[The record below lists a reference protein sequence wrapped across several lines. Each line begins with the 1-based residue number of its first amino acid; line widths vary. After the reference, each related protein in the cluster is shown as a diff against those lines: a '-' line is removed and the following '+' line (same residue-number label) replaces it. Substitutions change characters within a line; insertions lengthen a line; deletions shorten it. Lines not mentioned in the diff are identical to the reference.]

1 MKKTSLRL
9 CLLALPLLAGLGAC
23 ANEGAPVDN
32 SAFLPE
38 NQRVSNVPW
47 NKPSE
52 WEGRSAL
59 GALGNDPRFSG
70 GR

>member
-1 MKKTSLRL
+1 MKIFCL
-9 CLLALPLLAGLGAC
+9 CFLALPFLAGLGGC
-23 ANEGAPVDN
+23 ANESAPVDN
-32 SAFLPE
+32 TAMLPE

-47 NKPSE
+47 NKPSD

>member
-1 MKKTSLRL
+1 MKKLSLRP
-9 CLLALPLLAGLGAC
+9 CLLALVLLAGLGAC
-23 ANEGAPVDN
+23 TNEGAPVDN
-32 SAFLPE
+32 TAMLPE

-47 NKPSE
+47 NKPSD